1 MFINCSLSSVC
12 LGWHWAG
19 SVQLFIIVALFENLH
34 FATGYMWYNEA
45 KHKIWEGGKQNN
57 PMNNTKMVMCPNVN
71 LKMLI
76 ITSFICTGYVIV
88 TL

>member
-1 MFINCSLSSVC
+1 MKTCILP
-12 LGWHWAG
+12 LAIHGD
-19 SVQLFIIVALFENLH
+19 
-34 FATGYMWYNEA
+34 NEA

-76 ITSFICTGYVIV
+76 ITSLICTGYVIV